1 MADNLKRIGHMNHC
15 DTVIFACSSLKG
27 YVSAAQEK
35 EGTCYPV
42 VFLDKENHIEP
53 RQMKQCILA
62 AEKELPG
69 TRVAGFGFVFPA
81 FCDSPGG

>member
-1 MADNLKRIGHMNHC
+1 MNHC

-42 VFLDKENHIEP
+42 VFLDKENHMEP
-53 RQMKQCILA
+53 L
-62 AEKELPG
+62 
-69 TRVAGFGFVFPA
+69 
-81 FCDSPGG
+81 